1 MTASS
6 HHDLLGPMR
15 PVVVKVAAVARE
27 TRDTF
32 TVTTEPVEGESLPAF
47 EPGQFSMLYSYGVG
61 EAPISISGDTADTG
75 RLVYTIRSVGAV
87 SKALSNR
94 QPGDFIAM
102 RGPFGTSWPVRAAKG
117 CDVLLVAGGI
127 GLAPL
132 RPTIYHILRHRTDYG
147 RLVILYGARSP
158 KDLLFRKELR
168 AWAGFPDTQVLT
180 TVDYGAPSWR
190 GNVGVVTKLFR
201 LTKLEPERSLVMM
214 CGPEIMMRLS
224 VRELQA
230 RKVADEQIYLS
241 MERNM
246 KCAAGFCGHCQ
257 MGPYFVCKDGPVFPY
272 SKMRRWMGGLREL

>member
-1 MTASS
+1 MTALS
-6 HHDLLGPMR
+6 HPDLLDPMR
-15 PVVVKVAAVARE
+15 PVLVKVADVTRE
-27 TRDTF
+27 TRDTH
-32 TVTTEPVEGESLPAF
+32 TVTTEATDGESLPRF
-47 EPGQFSMLYSYGVG
+47 EPGQFSMLYIYGVG
-61 EAPISISGDTADTG
+61 EAPISISGDAHDPG

-87 SKALSNR
+87 SKALTSR
-94 QPGDFIAM
+94 HAGDCITM
-102 RGPFGTSWPVRAAKG
+102 RGPFGTNWPVQAAKG
-117 CDVLLVAGGI
+117 GDVLLVAGGI

-132 RPTIYHILRHRTDYG
+132 RPVIYHILRHRTDYG

-158 KDLLFRKELR
+158 KELLFGKELR
-168 AWAGFPDTQVLT
+168 NWAKFPDTQVLT

-201 LTKLEPERSLVMM
+201 LAKLQPERSLAMM

-230 RKVADEQIYLS
+230 RKIADEQIYLS

-272 SKMRRWMGGLREL
+272 SKMRSWMGGLREL